1 MLLNRKKTEE
11 KADLNVTPLI
21 DVMMVLLIFFMLT
34 AKFTEETKVE
44 IERPGA
50 ASGTAPQ
57 SQLLRV
63 ILEQNG
69 NLWVDDTP
77 VKLWALQGR
86 VRDRL
91 RETGEDTVLVMT
103 DRRVSAEK
111 LIEVVDQCRLAGAKD
126 VGVITEAEGG

>member
-1 MLLNRKKTEE
+1 MLRNHKKAEE

-34 AKFTEETKVE
+34 AKFTEESKVE

-50 ASGTAPQ
+50 ASGSTPGAQ
-57 SQLLRV
+57 ILRV
-63 ILEQNG
+63 TLEANG
-69 NLWVDDTP
+69 NLWVDDAP

-91 RETGEDTVLVMT
+91 RESGDDTVLVQA
-103 DRRVSAEK
+103 DRRVTAEK

-126 VGVITEAEGG
+126 VGVITEQEGG

>member
-1 MLLNRKKTEE
+1 MLLNRKKAEE

-34 AKFTEETKVE
+34 AKFTEETKIE

-50 ASGTAPQ
+50 SSGTAPA
-57 SQLLRV
+57 SQLTRV
-63 ILEQNG
+63 IIEASG
-69 NLWVDDTP
+69 DLWVDDTP

-91 RETGEDTVLVMT
+91 RESGDNTVLVMT

-111 LIEVVDQCRLAGAKD
+111 LIEVVDHCRLAGAKD